1 MDHDRYVVQ
10 QGIRRN
16 GNDEQGVLMDLVGSF
31 IWHRNG
37 TQPNGTERLVKI
49 KENPIFLSISMYNK

>member
-10 QGIRRN
+10 QGI
-16 GNDEQGVLMDLVGSF
+16 QGVLMDLVGSF

>member
-1 MDHDRYVVQ
+1 MDRYVLR

-16 GNDEQGVLMDLVGSF
+16 GEDEPGVLVDLLESF

-37 TQPNGTERLVKI
+37 TQPNGTER
-49 KENPIFLSISMYNK
+49 